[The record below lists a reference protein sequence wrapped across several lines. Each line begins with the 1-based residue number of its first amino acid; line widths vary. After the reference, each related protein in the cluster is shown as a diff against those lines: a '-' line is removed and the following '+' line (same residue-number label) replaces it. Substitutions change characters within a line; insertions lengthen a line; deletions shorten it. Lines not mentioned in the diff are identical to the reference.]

1 MGVGMMYVI
10 ASKDEAE
17 KAHIRTSGHRVKDG
31 KVILNEKEVNVCST
45 LSGSLEERA
54 AQLGGEVYTYESA
67 MQVIN
72 EGGWKYE

>member
-1 MGVGMMYVI
+1 
-10 ASKDEAE
+10 
-17 KAHIRTSGHRVKDG
+17 
-31 KVILNEKEVNVCST
+31 VILNEKEVNVCST